1 MKVIQIREDQFKDAF
16 DATLTKLEKTSL
28 KQGCINVRLNSQT
41 DVENFIRNLHRSFHY
56 EVVTLQH
63 KLEKI

>member
-16 DATLTKLEKTSL
+16 DATLNALENKSL
-28 KQGCINVRLNSQT
+28 NEGSVNVNLNSQP
-41 DVENFIRNLHRSFHY
+41 DVDNFIRQLYRKFHY

-63 KLEKI
+63 KLERI

>member
-16 DATLTKLEKTSL
+16 QATLNTLEKVSL
-28 KQGCINVRLNSQT
+28 QEGCINVTLNSQV
-41 DVENFIRNLHRSFHY
+41 DVENFIRQLHRRFHY
-56 EVVTLQH
+56 EVVTLQR